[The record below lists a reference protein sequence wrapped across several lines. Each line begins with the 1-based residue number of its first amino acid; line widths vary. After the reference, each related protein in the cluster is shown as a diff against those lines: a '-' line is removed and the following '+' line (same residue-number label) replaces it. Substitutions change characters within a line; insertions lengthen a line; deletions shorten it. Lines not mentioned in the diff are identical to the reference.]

1 MNTIFIHTDGGSR
14 GNPGRAGAGAVISD
28 KSGAVL
34 RSGKKY
40 LGVMTN
46 NEAEY
51 EAVLLGLHLAKALL
65 SKEKRK
71 ECSVEV
77 LLDSELVARQ
87 LSGIYQVKEPRLF
100 PYFITVSNLRISD
113 FPKLSFKHIPREKN
127 KEADAL
133 ANLAM
138 DAGI

>member
-14 GNPGRAGAGAVISD
+14 GNPGKAGAGAVVSD
-28 KSGAVL
+28 KSGTIL

-51 EAVLLGLHLAKALL
+51 EAVLLGLHLAKSLIPKA
-65 SKEKRK
+65 KRK
-71 ECSVEV
+71 DCQVEV
-77 LLDSELVARQ
+77 LLDSELAARQ
-87 LSGIYQVKEPRLF
+87 LSGVYQVKEPRLF
-100 PYFITVSNLRISD
+100 PYFIAVSNLRISD

-138 DAGI
+138 DEGS